1 LNELNKKPAG
11 LPHWII
17 VFGRTTGAAVVT
29 TLFTLVANVLILRIL
44 PVVDAGRYA
53 LLISLAPMLALLG
66 GFGQAALLKR
76 RYSLRP
82 PGAFNWSR
90 DLAGSLLFS
99 APGLLLSVLAAML
112 VYRLSPGSIVFLSLA
127 APLLVLSQAT
137 AGVLDSHRL
146 YVWAGVL
153 IRLPNSLMVIP
164 AGAVLLL
171 PGLADL
177 WFFLAAQ
184 IAVIGV
190 SVALG
195 LLLLVRRVPRGPA
208 VISPRERAEGLSLG
222 IMSGTNP
229 LLSQGVIAVAGAIV
243 PPGSLAA
250 LAAIATLVR
259 PVHLI
264 HNLALGI
271 LTVELARDR
280 KLRRARVGWMLG
292 VGAVLL
298 VLILSACMPLLT
310 RVAYGGRYQGFVG
323 LGLPLVLIG
332 GLLLTEILPRAYVKG
347 SAATS
352 QLKRFALWQ
361 VGIALCGVVMILASS
376 KSAGVVGATWAGVA
390 IAVLRNL
397 VAYLFYWSLTRSAP
411 PPSATGT

>member
-1 LNELNKKPAG
+1 MNKEPAG
-11 LPHWII
+11 LPDWII
-17 VFGRTTGAAVVT
+17 VFGRATGAAVVT
-29 TLFTLVANVLILRIL
+29 TLFTLVANVVILRIL
-44 PVVDAGRYA
+44 PVADAGRYA

-82 PGAFNWSR
+82 PGDFNWSR

-99 APGLLLSVLAAML
+99 APGLLLSVLAAVL
-112 VYRLSPGSIVFLSLA
+112 VYRLSPGSVVFVSLA
-127 APLLVLSQAT
+127 VPLLLFSQAT

-153 IRLPNSLMVIP
+153 VRLPNSLMVIP
-164 AGAVLLL
+164 AVAVLLL

-177 WFFLAAQ
+177 SFFLAAQ

-195 LLLLVRRVPRGPA
+195 LLLLVKRVPRGPA
-208 VISPRERAEGLSLG
+208 VISPRERAEGFSLG
-222 IMSGTNP
+222 VMAGTNP
-229 LLSQGVIAVAGAIV
+229 LLNRGIIAVAGAVV
-243 PPGSLAA
+243 PPGPLAA

-271 LTVELARDR
+271 LTVEVARDR
-280 KLRRARVGWMLG
+280 KLRQGRVGLMLG

-298 VLILSACMPLLT
+298 VITLSAWMPLLT
-310 RVAYGGRYQGFVG
+310 RAAYGGRYQGFVG

-332 GLLLTEILPRAYVKG
+332 GLLLIEILPRAYMKG
-347 SAATS
+347 RAATS

-397 VAYLFYWSLTRSAP
+397 VAYLFYWSLTRSAR